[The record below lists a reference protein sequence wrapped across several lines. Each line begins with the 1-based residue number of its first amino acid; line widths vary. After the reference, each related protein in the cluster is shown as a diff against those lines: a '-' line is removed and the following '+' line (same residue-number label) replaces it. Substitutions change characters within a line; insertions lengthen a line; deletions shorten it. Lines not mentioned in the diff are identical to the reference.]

1 MILILVVRVTLA
13 RPLTKFHILD
23 DMLQHKSLDKQI
35 FLFGAGPLIKREFK
49 LVLIN
54 KFLRT

>member
-35 FLFGAGPLIKREFK
+35 FLFDAGPLI
-49 LVLIN
+49 
-54 KFLRT
+54 